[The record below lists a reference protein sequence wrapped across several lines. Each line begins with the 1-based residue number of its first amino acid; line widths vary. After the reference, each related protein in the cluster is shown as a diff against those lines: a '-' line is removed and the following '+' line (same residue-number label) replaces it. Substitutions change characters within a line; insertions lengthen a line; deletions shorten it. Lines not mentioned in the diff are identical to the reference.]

1 MKDLL
6 YTESSSPLFKE
17 IEDTKKWKDTSCLWI
32 ARISIVKMS
41 ILLNRSY
48 IFKAM
53 PIKTPITFH
62 K

>member
-6 YTESSSPLFKE
+6 YTESCSPLLKE
-17 IEDTKKWKDTSCLWI
+17 VEDTKKWKDTSCLWI
-32 ARISIVKMS
+32 ARINIVKMS
-41 ILLNRSY
+41 ILLNTSY

-53 PIKTPITFH
+53 SIKTPITFH